1 MNTQIDTQ
9 TIKEFFASRI
19 SLLQTLKRTNSNN
32 PVVLRKIDA
41 PKKRHG
47 VFLLPVQVSVFE
59 QGRYT
64 AKAMLVNKDNPSES
78 VLINSK
84 SKIIDEDGVLHLRV
98 PKSLFGL
105 RVSDTLLELKY
116 LQIGKLDQVKQEDW
130 TPLLKKRTTDYR
142 FLVKH

>member
-1 MNTQIDTQ
+1 
-9 TIKEFFASRI
+9 
-19 SLLQTLKRTNSNN
+19 
-32 PVVLRKIDA
+32 
-41 PKKRHG
+41 
-47 VFLLPVQVSVFE
+47 
-59 QGRYT
+59 
-64 AKAMLVNKDNPSES
+64 MLVNKDNPSES